1 MNRLHITSIG
11 NWGFC
16 FMFDRIHHPARDQNG
31 PRVGIV
37 STFPPTRCGIARF
50 SSALVSSLGD
60 VAADIDVDLVRLIDG
75 RPPTSALGQVGME
88 IDPNS
93 PVSIRAAARHLD
105 QCDVVILQHEY
116 GIFGDNDGES
126 VLELVDS
133 INRPLITVVHTVVGS
148 PSDRQRR
155 IMDHLYETSR
165 LVVLSESSRSALV
178 SSHSIPRSEVV
189 VIPHGSRWSPTPP
202 PRGPARRLITWGLL
216 GPGKGLERSIE
227 AMATLRDLDPSPHY
241 TIVGRTHPV
250 VARNHGV
257 TYRRRI
263 ESLVKDLGI
272 EDMVDFVD
280 HYLSDDELY
289 EMVQDSHVVVV
300 PYDNTDQVTSGVV
313 TDAIAAGR
321 PVIAT
326 RFPHAEELVGPAS
339 GIIVDHDSA
348 ALALGVRALAESPEI
363 YDGAAR
369 SAAAKGSEL
378 SWTSGAVRYAEFIR
392 SLVPDKLTIS
402 N

>member
-1 MNRLHITSIG
+1 
-11 NWGFC
+11 
-16 FMFDRIHHPARDQNG
+16 MFDTVHNPARDSNG

-50 SSALVSSLGD
+50 SSALASSLGE
-60 VAADIDVDLVRLIDG
+60 VAPDIDVDLVRLIDD
-75 RPPTSALGQVGME
+75 RPPTSAVGQVGME

-105 QCDVVILQHEY
+105 RCDVVILQHEY

-133 INRPLITVVHTVVGS
+133 INRPLMTVVHTVVGS
-148 PSDRQRR
+148 PSERQRR

-189 VIPHGSRWSPTPP
+189 VIPHGSRWSATPP

-227 AMATLRDLDPSPHY
+227 AMAKLRDLDPSPHY
-241 TIVGRTHPV
+241 TIVGRIHPV
-250 VARNHGV
+250 VARNQGIA
-257 TYRRRI
+257 YRRHV
-263 ESLVKDLGI
+263 ENLVSDLGI

-280 HYLSDDELY
+280 QYVAEDELY
-289 EMVQDSHVVVV
+289 EMVQNSHVVVI

-321 PVIAT
+321 PVVAT
-326 RFPHAEELVGPAS
+326 RFPHAEELVASGS
-339 GIIVDHDSA
+339 GIIVDHDSV
-348 ALALGVRALAESPEI
+348 ALAAGVRVLAESPEI
-363 YDGAAR
+363 YDHAAR
-369 SAAAKGSEL
+369 SAAAKAGEL

-392 SLVPDKLTIS
+392 SLVPNQLS
-402 N
+402 VSR

>member
-1 MNRLHITSIG
+1 
-11 NWGFC
+11 
-16 FMFDRIHHPARDQNG
+16 MFDTIHNPAREPNG

-50 SSALVSSLGD
+50 SSALASSLGE
-60 VAADIDVDLVRLIDG
+60 VAPEIDVDLVRLIDG

-105 QCDVVILQHEY
+105 RCDVVILQHEY

-133 INRPLITVVHTVVGS
+133 IERPLITVVHTVVAS

-155 IMDHLYETSR
+155 IMEHLHDTSR
-165 LVVLSESSRSALV
+165 LVVLSESARSALV

-189 VIPHGSRWSPTPP
+189 VIPHGSRWSATPP

-227 AMATLRDLDPSPHY
+227 AMAKLRDLDPSPHY
-241 TIVGRTHPV
+241 TIVGRIHPV
-250 VARNHGV
+250 VARNQGIA
-257 TYRRRI
+257 YRRRI
-263 ESLVKDLGI
+263 ENLVSDLGI

-280 HYLSDDELY
+280 QYVAEDELY
-289 EMVQDSHVVVV
+289 EMVQNSHVVMI

-321 PVIAT
+321 PVVAT
-326 RFPHAEELVGPAS
+326 RFPHAEELVGFGS
-339 GIIVDHDSA
+339 GIIVDHDSV
-348 ALALGVRALAESPEI
+348 ALAAGVRVLAESPEI
-363 YDGAAR
+363 YDHAAR
-369 SAAAKGSEL
+369 SAAAKGGEL

>member
-1 MNRLHITSIG
+1 
-11 NWGFC
+11 
-16 FMFDRIHHPARDQNG
+16 MFDTVHRPARDLNG

-50 SSALVSSLGD
+50 SSALASSLGE
-60 VAADIDVDLVRLIDG
+60 VAPEIDVDLVRLIDG

-93 PVSIRAAARHLD
+93 PVSMRAAARHLD
-105 QCDVVILQHEY
+105 RCDVVILQHEY

-133 INRPLITVVHTVVGS
+133 IDRPLITVVHTVVAS

-155 IMDHLYETSR
+155 IMEHLHDTSR
-165 LVVLSESSRSALV
+165 LVVLSESARSALV

-189 VIPHGSRWSPTPP
+189 VIPHGSRWSATPP

-227 AMATLRDLDPSPHY
+227 AIAKLRDLDPSPHY

-250 VARNHGV
+250 VARNQGIA
-257 TYRRRI
+257 YRRHI
-263 ESLVKDLGI
+263 ESLVIDLGV

-280 HYLSDDELY
+280 HYVAEDELY
-289 EMVQDSHVVVV
+289 EMVRNSHVVVV

-321 PVIAT
+321 PIVAT
-326 RFPHAEELVGPAS
+326 RFPHAEELVAS
-339 GIIVDHDSA
+339 GPGIVVAHGSTT
-348 ALALGVRALAESPEI
+348 LADGVRTLVESPEV
-363 YDGAAR
+363 YDRAAR
-369 SAAAKGSEL
+369 SAAAKGSDL
-378 SWTSGAVRYAEFIR
+378 SWTSGAIRYAEFIR

>member
-1 MNRLHITSIG
+1 
-11 NWGFC
+11 
-16 FMFDRIHHPARDQNG
+16 MFDTVHNPARDSNG

-50 SSALVSSLGD
+50 SSALASSLGE
-60 VAADIDVDLVRLIDG
+60 VAPDIDVDLVRLIDD
-75 RPPTSALGQVGME
+75 RPPTSAVGQVGME

-105 QCDVVILQHEY
+105 RCDVVILQHEY

-133 INRPLITVVHTVVGS
+133 INRPLMTVVHTVVGS
-148 PSDRQRR
+148 PSERQRR

-189 VIPHGSRWSPTPP
+189 VIPHGSRWSATPP

-227 AMATLRDLDPSPHY
+227 AMAKLRDLDPSPHY
-241 TIVGRTHPV
+241 TIVGRIHPV
-250 VARNHGV
+250 VARNQGIA
-257 TYRRRI
+257 YRRHV
-263 ESLVKDLGI
+263 ENLVSDLGI

-280 HYLSDDELY
+280 QYVADDELY
-289 EMVQDSHVVVV
+289 EMVQNSHVVVI

-321 PVIAT
+321 PVVAT
-326 RFPHAEELVGPAS
+326 RFPHAEELVASGS
-339 GIIVDHDSA
+339 GIIVDHDSV
-348 ALALGVRALAESPEI
+348 ALAAGVRVLAESPEI
-363 YDGAAR
+363 YDHAAR
-369 SAAAKGSEL
+369 SAAAKAGEL

-392 SLVPDKLTIS
+392 SLVPNQLS
-402 N
+402 VSR